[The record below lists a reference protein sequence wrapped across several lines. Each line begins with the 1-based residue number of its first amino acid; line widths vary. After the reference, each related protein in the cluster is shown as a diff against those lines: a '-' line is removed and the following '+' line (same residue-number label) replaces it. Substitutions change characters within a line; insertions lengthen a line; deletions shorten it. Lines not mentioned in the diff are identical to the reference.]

1 MLKISI
7 FLKYRKDVY
16 LIVIYFFNVQQRN
29 GGERRKALK
38 IYEKVKNILML
49 LVKESEDSFKNRFQN
64 FSMKRFNF
72 LSNAE

>member
-1 MLKISI
+1 MSI
-7 FLKYRKDVY
+7 FAKYRKDVY
-16 LIVIYFFNVQQRN
+16 LIVIYIFKVQQRN
-29 GGERRKALK
+29 DGERREALK

-49 LVKESEDSFKNRFQN
+49 LVKESEDSFKSHFQN